1 MSWIFSKVLM
11 DSLSLPCSQE
21 QVVESLLQKDLE
33 SEPSVQLSVS
43 TTQHPFLH
51 NGKIQETSNLSR
63 FGLTSRALTEKHGEE
78 LILLAAASHA
88 KIYQLR
94 ASKQGSQEKGQGFGL
109 RWQESLQ
116 KSSQDLFSSKT
127 YQPLENTLDISCTTL
142 PPSGTM
148 RNGAV
153 SAQKKLGDYIK
164 EIECGFLLGTPTTVI
179 SPRSEKFKKGRV
191 PSPVEFVK
199 DFPIATSH
207 NAKKGGLL
215 DGKPDNET
223 FFHTPNTSG
232 LDGGSNSRRALKK
245 RLEIWHTPLSS
256 DTSGG
261 MSTNSRGEPKLSGQV
276 RLYPTGSLASI
287 QQQREDVISWPTPDA
302 SQRGARSRDLV
313 INQSTVKRRTSGQ
326 KRGIDLQT
334 AVKFNPTKF
343 PTPQAR
349 DWKGECGRGAKG
361 MGVEDLP
368 GFVKDFPTPQASD
381 NRDRGNMSNP
391 SIQRR
396 VRIGKQLGLS
406 QSVHP
411 TNGKLNPDWVEFLMG
426 WPASWTDLTST
437 GVVQYPL
444 SPEPE
449 GLPRVCESNPT
460 RTPRLKCIGNG
471 QVPQCAATAYQL
483 LLERFNEQP

>member
-11 DSLSLPCSQE
+11 DSLNLPCSQE
-21 QVVESLLQKDLE
+21 LVAESLLQKDLE
-33 SEPSVQLSVS
+33 SEQSVQLSVS

-63 FGLTSRALTEKHGEE
+63 FGLTSRVLTEKHGEE
-78 LILLAAASHA
+78 LILSAVDSHA

-109 RWQESLQ
+109 RWQELLQ

-127 YQPLENTLDISCTTL
+127 SQPSENILDISCTTL

-164 EIECGFLLGTPTTVI
+164 EIECGSL
-179 SPRSEKFKKGRV
+179 E
-191 PSPVEFVK
+191 
-199 DFPIATSH
+199 
-207 NAKKGGLL
+207 
-215 DGKPDNET
+215 GKPDNEN
-223 FFHTPNTSG
+223 FFH
-232 LDGGSNSRRALKK
+232 
-245 RLEIWHTPLSS
+245 
-256 DTSGG
+256 
-261 MSTNSRGEPKLSGQV
+261 
-276 RLYPTGSLASI
+276 
-287 QQQREDVISWPTPDA
+287 
-302 SQRGARSRDLV
+302 
-313 INQSTVKRRTSGQ
+313 
-326 KRGIDLQT
+326 
-334 AVKFNPTKF
+334 
-343 PTPQAR
+343 
-349 DWKGECGRGAKG
+349 
-361 MGVEDLP
+361 
-368 GFVKDFPTPQASD
+368 TPQASD

-396 VRIGKQLGLS
+396 VKIGKQLSLS

-426 WPASWTDLTST
+426 WAVSWTDLTST

-449 GLPRVCESNPT
+449 GLPRVCESTPT

>member
-11 DSLSLPCSQE
+11 DSLNLPCSQE
-21 QVVESLLQKDLE
+21 LVEESLPQKDLE

-78 LILLAAASHA
+78 LILSLAASHA

-94 ASKQGSQEKGQGFGL
+94 ASKQESQEKGQGFGL

-116 KSSQDLFSSKT
+116 KSNQDLFSSKT
-127 YQPLENTLDISCTTL
+127 YQPSENTLDISCTTL

-153 SAQKKLGDYIK
+153 SAQKKLGDCIK
-164 EIECGFLLGTPTTVI
+164 EIECGSL
-179 SPRSEKFKKGRV
+179 E
-191 PSPVEFVK
+191 
-199 DFPIATSH
+199 
-207 NAKKGGLL
+207 
-215 DGKPDNET
+215 GKPDNKN

-245 RLEIWHTPLSS
+245 RLE
-256 DTSGG
+256 
-261 MSTNSRGEPKLSGQV
+261 N
-276 RLYPTGSLASI
+276 
-287 QQQREDVISWPTPDA
+287 
-302 SQRGARSRDLV
+302 
-313 INQSTVKRRTSGQ
+313 
-326 KRGIDLQT
+326 
-334 AVKFNPTKF
+334 F

-361 MGVEDLP
+361 LGVEDLP
-368 GFVKDFPTPQASD
+368 GFVKDFPTPTAH
-381 NRDRGNMSNP
+381 MSKEGGYP
-391 SIQRR
+391 AEYTRR
-396 VRIGKQLGLS
+396 TVALTAMVMAKT
-406 QSVHP
+406 VHP

-426 WPASWTDLTST
+426 WPTSWTDLTST
-437 GVVQYPL
+437 GVIQYPL

-449 GLPRVCESNPT
+449 GLPRVCESTPA

-483 LLERFNEQP
+483 LLERSNEAK

>member
-11 DSLSLPCSQE
+11 DSLNLPCSQGL
-21 QVVESLLQKDLE
+21 VAESLLQKDLE
-33 SEPSVQLSVS
+33 SGQSVQLSVS

-78 LILLAAASHA
+78 LILSAVDSHA
-88 KIYQLR
+88 KICLAR
-94 ASKQGSQEKGQGFGL
+94 ARKQGSQEKGQGFGL
-109 RWQESLQ
+109 RWQELLQ

-127 YQPLENTLDISCTTL
+127 YQPLENILDISCTTL

-153 SAQKKLGDYIK
+153 SAQKKLGDCIK
-164 EIECGFLLGTPTTVI
+164 EIECGYWLTPSTI
-179 SPRSEKFKKGRV
+179 DIAGRSDESMRKRLDYRKKIGRNGV
-191 PSPVEFVK
+191 GAGCLSEQVRWSGDGLPIGYVTNKSFV
-199 DFPIATSH
+199 
-207 NAKKGGLL
+207 
-215 DGKPDNET
+215 PDNEN
-223 FFHTPNTSG
+223 FFHAPNTGG

-245 RLEIWHTPLSS
+245 RQEI
-256 DTSGG
+256 
-261 MSTNSRGEPKLSGQV
+261 
-276 RLYPTGSLASI
+276 
-287 QQQREDVISWPTPDA
+287 WPTPDA

-368 GFVKDFPTPQASD
+368 GFVKDFPTPTAHMSKEGGYPAEYTRRTVALTAMVLANNFPTPQASD

-396 VRIGKQLGLS
+396 VRIGKQLNLS

-426 WPASWTDLTST
+426 WAVSWTDLTST

-449 GLPRVCESNPT
+449 GLPRVCESTPT

-483 LLERFNEQP
+483 LLERFNE

>member
-21 QVVESLLQKDLE
+21 LVAESLLQKDLE
-33 SEPSVQLSVS
+33 SEQSVQLSVS

-88 KIYQLR
+88 KICLAR
-94 ASKQGSQEKGQGFGL
+94 ARKQESQEKGQGFGL
-109 RWQESLQ
+109 RWQELLQ

-127 YQPLENTLDISCTTL
+127 YQPLENILDISCTTL

-153 SAQKKLGDYIK
+153 SAQKKLGDCIK
-164 EIECGFLLGTPTTVI
+164 EIECG
-179 SPRSEKFKKGRV
+179 S
-191 PSPVEFVK
+191 
-199 DFPIATSH
+199 
-207 NAKKGGLL
+207 L
-215 DGKPDNET
+215 DRKPDNET
-223 FFHTPNTSG
+223 FFHTPSTGG

-245 RLEIWHTPLSS
+245 RLE
-256 DTSGG
+256 
-261 MSTNSRGEPKLSGQV
+261 M
-276 RLYPTGSLASI
+276 
-287 QQQREDVISWPTPDA
+287 WPTPDA

-334 AVKFNPTKF
+334 AVKFNPTN
-343 PTPQAR
+343 
-349 DWKGECGRGAKG
+349 
-361 MGVEDLP
+361 
-368 GFVKDFPTPQASD
+368 FPTPQASD

-396 VRIGKQLGLS
+396 VRIGKQLNLS

-426 WPASWTDLTST
+426 WPTSWTDLTST

-449 GLPRVCESNPT
+449 GLPRVCESTPT